1 VDTWQIIA
9 DTVRAEFGDIP
20 DISRLTSITMRL
32 ALAAALGGVLGFERE
47 QRGKAAGLRTH
58 MLVALGSSLFIL
70 VPQHA
75 GVSPGDLT
83 RVLQGLLAGVG
94 FLCAGSIIKGGG
106 EDVKGLTTAAGLWLT
121 AAIGVTVGMGHDA
134 TAVLATVLVF
144 VILSGIGRLERYM
157 DVDKDEN

>member
-1 VDTWQIIA
+1 METWQIIA

-20 DISRLTSITMRL
+20 DVARLTRITLRL
-32 ALAAALGGVLGFERE
+32 LLAAALGGVLGFERE
-47 QRGKAAGLRTH
+47 QRGKSAGLRTH
-58 MLVALGSSLFIL
+58 MLVALGSSLFVL

-106 EDVKGLTTAAGLWLT
+106 EDVKGLTTAASVWLT

-134 TAVLATVLVF
+134 TAVLATVLAF
-144 VILSGIGRLERYM
+144 LILSVIGKLERRLETEG
-157 DVDKDEN
+157 DEN